1 MAGEKIKK
9 IEEEIGALEN
19 QYGSR
24 TFSYDPE
31 SDKGYQ
37 NYLNLMQESGKKAM
51 EDTVG
56 KASAL
61 TGGYANSYAAS
72 AGQQVYNDFMKQG
85 AEAQAGFRQLS
96 RDEFDAENQRILN
109 QLNILKEQKK
119 SIWDDAA
126 LKAGFGDYSGYVNDL
141 GLYESEDAAKK
152 ALSGVDEPTEAQIAY
167 AKEAFKRS
175 ETEANNY
182 INSLVGVNTDAIY
195 AAINSDT
202 ELQNDT
208 TLKQNRF
215 DAMSNEDK
223 KARFTP
229 AADGGKNWGG
239 GINYNAEYTFQNADG
254 SYTTKTANQWIKEL
268 QENWGMT
275 KEKAKKYVQD
285 LQDLFY
291 PEEEE

>member
-1 MAGEKIKK
+1 MAGEKIRK
-9 IEEEIGALEN
+9 IEEEIGALETE
-19 QYGSR
+19 YGSR
-24 TFSYDPE
+24 AFSYDPE
-31 SDKGYQ
+31 SDAGYQ
-37 NYLNLMQESGKKAM
+37 NFLKLMQDNGKKAM

-72 AGQQVYNDFMKQG
+72 AGQQVYNDFVKQG
-85 AEAQAGFRQLS
+85 AEAQAGFRQLAQ
-96 RDEFDAENQRILN
+96 DEFDAENQRILN
-109 QLNILKEQKK
+109 QLNLLKDQKK

-141 GLYESEDAAKK
+141 GLYEDEETAKK
-152 ALSGVDEPTEAQIAY
+152 ALSGVVEPTESQIAY

-175 ETEANNY
+175 ETEADNY

-195 AAINSDT
+195 AAIASDT
-202 ELQNDT
+202 GLQNDT
-208 TLKQNRF
+208 TLSQNRF
-215 DAMSNEDK
+215 DAMSNEEK

-229 AADGGKNWGG
+229 SHDGGKNWGG
-239 GINYNAEYTFQNADG
+239 GINYNAKYTFQNADG
-254 SYTTKTANQWIKEL
+254 TYTTKTASKWIREL

-275 KEKAKKYVQD
+275 KAEAEQYVQD
-285 LQDLFY
+285 LQDSFY